1 MISLAN
7 ETANTNLQNIF
18 KNNLSV
24 RSSVACTI
32 EYNMNSMLDNI
43 SAVYASGLEAKYVTD
58 PNGQVNTY
66 KILFPIDSVIKP
78 FRPKN
83 SGVKYLTL
91 VPGDT
96 PSNSFSSFRTL
107 DYPTTQ
113 PRIYYPGI
121 TTAYK
126 YWVTPIGEGVDLTV
140 NYSDGITKHALT
152 NKIIIKFEKNHTL
165 PIKYS
170 VTVTPKT
177 GSAVLY
183 GPFDP
188 PADGVCTLY
197 YNGSAWTAPA
207 PSEPV
212 SYADPQEI
220 KSIKLTSPNPSSSGI
235 IGVIELSAR
244 WIKDISSDIESFTLS
259 KESSSVQDDILPV
272 GTATANDCS
281 VNLTN
286 YNQTA
291 LKYADYLRT
300 DSSFNKDLVYLVKD
314 AEINLYTNIIHDAGS
329 ITSGSIKYDK
339 IKQGTFYINTYD
351 ISTFGE
357 TTINCLDGAQYL
369 ANTVAPEI
377 LCESYPVTSIL
388 RRLLD
393 SIGFTNYKFNILS
406 TSSNGV
412 TTVTDK
418 SIPQLDYFW
427 TDGTTTVW
435 QVIQEL
441 CRDIQMNA
449 VFDENDVLNFY
460 TRDYMYSRTNVD
472 WTFYQDSSG
481 SRKPD
486 IIDFNM
492 KQNPSANQVQII
504 WKAPTRSDQLGTS
517 GPLWEAPTSFLAA
530 GGLVDSLTATSETF
544 ILDMNTIDLYS
555 RYQSAFNFNGFFL
568 INSEII
574 EYDAIE
580 YQYQALSDGLTKT
593 VWIESQSDI
602 NKYRYL
608 SKVGYEDPTNPSSAY
623 FRPTGKYRVK
633 KDITDKL
640 VGRGAFGTLA
650 ADHSSPAATASTS
663 AGWKGLNISSVGPAF
678 TYTNPSS
685 FSASQYAF
693 IYNPV
698 VNQVSATSV
707 VITVTTGFS
716 SLNPAAQPDQYIVK
730 YQKLLFNGAVD
741 ITQSEVTMSPFTQQP
756 FNITG
761 LIAGGHYR
769 FSISSYKEGV
779 LGNTVTIQNYAL
791 ALETATG
798 KIISQSS
805 DPTVI
810 LPGKTYMS
818 INNSTANYQKNK
830 YAMSVRAF
838 DSVSLPSSS
847 SITGPDANVPFK
859 SYDKKTYSFGTS
871 MYLNNDINNMGQGGG
886 FGFFVNPING
896 DGYYLLLETT
906 SAYKSLTKNPVKI
919 VRYSGGVPKSLKDS
933 QMRPETTFDLVTG
946 GTQYNIDIK
955 VLINGMRVKIDA
967 YINGFKISA
976 TDIADFTL
984 KAGSVGTYQILP
996 PTKTISL
1003 MCMKGTSAF
1012 NYAYAS
1018 DITQTQYD
1026 DSEYNL
1032 NFYQGQFSN
1041 DLISTNYGNVTYLAE
1056 YKDANGNFLKD
1067 EISSKKSAV
1076 YEFGT
1081 IAREIYAAKA
1091 KFTSPSAPILWSTGT
1106 NKFAKL
1112 IGSKMSPFGAEAYVL
1127 NNSMTTVPLDDGD
1140 TTSFFIFGNTIGQ
1153 SGDIKYISNE
1163 IPDNVIPYPVIF
1175 QSRWLQNLNDV
1186 EALGKWVKEKVSI
1199 ANKIVK
1205 MKIFGNPL
1213 ISVGDIVS
1221 INYSYQGF
1229 DGTQKLIITSVVHS
1243 YADGLETSV
1252 SCRTL

>member
-1 MISLAN
+1 MISHSNQA
-7 ETANTNLQNIF
+7 ALQNIF
-18 KNNLSV
+18 KNNLSIN
-24 RSSVACTI
+24 SSVSCTI
-32 EYNMNSMLDNI
+32 EYNMNSMLDGI
-43 SAVYASGLEAKYVTD
+43 SATYDNGLEAKYVTD

-66 KILFPIDSVIKP
+66 KMLFPIDSVIKP

-91 VPGDT
+91 IPGDT
-96 PSNSFSSFRTL
+96 LAGTFSSFRTL
-107 DYPTTQ
+107 DYPTSQ
-113 PRIYYPGI
+113 PRIYYPGV

-140 NYSDGITKHALT
+140 NYSDGTTKHALT
-152 NKIIIKFEKNHTL
+152 NKIIVKFEKNHTR
-165 PIKYS
+165 PIKYY

-177 GSAVLY
+177 GSGVLY
-183 GPFDP
+183 GPFDTP
-188 PADGVCTLY
+188 EDGVCTLY
-197 YNGSAWTAPA
+197 YNGTTWTATA
-207 PSEPV
+207 PTEPV
-212 SYADPQEI
+212 SYAEPQEI
-220 KSIKLTSPNPSSSGI
+220 KSIRLTCPNPSASGI
-235 IGVIELSAR
+235 IGVIEVSAR
-244 WIKDISSDIESFTLS
+244 WIKDISSDVESFSLS
-259 KESSSVQDDILPV
+259 KESSASDDDILPV

-286 YNQTA
+286 YNQTS
-291 LKYADYLRT
+291 LKYVNYSRSET
-300 DSSFNKDLVYLVKD
+300 SFNKNLVYLVKD
-314 AEINLYTNIIHDAGS
+314 AEVNVYTNIIHSLGM

-339 IKQGTFYINTYD
+339 IKQGTFYINTYNID
-351 ISTFGE
+351 TYGE

-369 ANTVAPEI
+369 SNTVAPEI
-377 LCESYPVTSIL
+377 LCEAYPVTSIL

-393 SIGFTNYKFNILS
+393 SIGFTNYKFNMLTS
-406 TSSNGV
+406 TVNG
-412 TTVTDK
+412 TTSVIDK

-460 TRDYMYSRTNVD
+460 TRDYMYSRTNLD

-481 SRKPD
+481 DRKPD
-486 IIDFNM
+486 IVDFNM

-530 GGLVDSLTATSETF
+530 GGLVDSLTPTSETF

-555 RYQSAFNFNGFFL
+555 KYQSAFNFNGFFL

-580 YQYQALSDGLTKT
+580 YQYQALSDGSTKA

-633 KDITDKL
+633 KNIKNEL
-640 VGRGAFGTLA
+640 VGRGAFGTKA
-650 ADHSSPAATASTS
+650 ESHSSPSTTASIA
-663 AGWKGLNISSVGPAF
+663 AGWKGLNISSTGPAF

-685 FSASQYAF
+685 QSASQYAF

-698 VNQVSATSV
+698 VDQVSTTGV

-716 SLNPAAQPDQYIVK
+716 SLNPTARPDEYVVK
-730 YQKLLFNGAVD
+730 YQKLLFNGAIDV
-741 ITQSEVTMSPFTQQP
+741 TQSEVTLPTFTSQP

-761 LIAGGHYR
+761 LIAGGHYK
-769 FSISSYKEGV
+769 FTISSYRDGV

-791 ALETATG
+791 ALANSSG
-798 KIISQSS
+798 KIVSQST

-818 INNSTANYQKNK
+818 LNNSTTNYQKNK
-830 YAMSVRAF
+830 YAMSVREF
-838 DSVSLPSSS
+838 ESVTLPTYS
-847 SITGPDANVPFK
+847 TVDGPDAEVPFK
-859 SYDKKTYSFGTS
+859 SYSKKTYSFGTS
-871 MYLNNDINNMGQGGG
+871 MYLNNSIDSMGQGGG

-946 GTQYNIDIK
+946 GTQYNIDVK
-955 VLINGMRVKIDA
+955 VLINGMRVQIDA

-976 TDIADFTL
+976 TDVASFTS

-1018 DITQTQYD
+1018 DITQAQYD
-1026 DSEYNL
+1026 DSSYAL

-1041 DLISTNYGNVTYLAE
+1041 DLISTNYGNSMYLSE
-1056 YKDANGNFLKD
+1056 YKDSEGNFLKD
-1067 EISSKKSAV
+1067 EISSKESAV

-1153 SGDIKYISNE
+1153 SGDIKYVSNE
-1163 IPDNVIPYPVIF
+1163 IPDNIIPYPVIF
-1175 QSRWLQNLNDV
+1175 QSRWLQNLSDV
-1186 EALGKWVKEKVSI
+1186 EALGKWVKEKVSVT
-1199 ANKIVK
+1199 NKIVK

-1229 DGTQKLIITSVVHS
+1229 DGTQKLIITSVSHS
-1243 YADGLETSV
+1243 YTDGLETSV